1 MLKTPKGTPTEK
13 DILGFNL
20 RLAREQTLEVLDE
33 IKKSRGLGK
42 DVLTARPTG
51 GDCIGGLWC
60 RIVALEWDIVNRL
73 HRLVKKPLIPGEEV
87 WSLFLSDNPPTDAIP
102 DSELIFSAM
111 DEIRAHLIDVLRSS
125 SNAIMDTVLADEGSA
140 PRPSPEG
147 TARFYFLYLPQHES
161 ALSAQIQLING
172 AMT

>member
-1 MLKTPKGTPTEK
+1 MLKTPKDTPTEK

-20 RLAREQTLEVLDE
+20 RLARERTLEILEE

-51 GDCIGGLWC
+51 GDCIGVLLC
-60 RIVALEWDIVNRL
+60 RIVALEWDVVNRL
-73 HRLVKKPLIPGEEV
+73 HEVVKKPPVSGDEV
-87 WSLFLSDNPPTDAIP
+87 WPPFLGDNPPTDAIP
-102 DSELIFSAM
+102 GPEAIFSAM

-125 SNAIMDTVLADEGSA
+125 SNAIMDTVLVEKRAA
-140 PRPSPEG
+140 PRPSLEC
-147 TARFYFLYLPQHES
+147 TARFYFIHLPQHES
-161 ALSAQIQLING
+161 ALSAQMQLINA

>member
-20 RLAREQTLEVLDE
+20 RLAREQTLEVLEE

-51 GDCIGGLWC
+51 GDCIGVLWC

-73 HRLVKKPLIPGEEV
+73 HRVVKKPSIPGEEI
-87 WSLFLSDNPPTDAIP
+87 WPLFLGDNPPTDAIP
-102 DSELIFSAM
+102 DPDVIFAAM

-125 SNAIMDTVLADEGSA
+125 SNAIMDTVLVGGGSA
-140 PRPSPEG
+140 PRPSSEC
-147 TARFYFLYLPQHES
+147 TARFYFIHLPQHES
-161 ALSAQIQLING
+161 ALSAQIQLIHR
-172 AMT
+172 AMK

>member
-1 MLKTPKGTPTEK
+1 MLKIPKGTPTEK

-20 RLAREQTLEVLDE
+20 RLARERTLEILEE

-51 GDCIGGLWC
+51 GDCIGVLLC
-60 RIVALEWDIVNRL
+60 RIVALEWDVVNRL
-73 HRLVKKPLIPGEEV
+73 HKIVKKPSIPGEEV
-87 WSLFLSDNPPTDAIP
+87 WPLFLGDNPPTDAIP
-102 DSELIFSAM
+102 DPDVIFSAM

-125 SNAIMDTVLADEGSA
+125 SNAIMDTVLVEKGAV
-140 PRPSPEG
+140 PRPSLEG
-147 TARFYFLYLPQHES
+147 TARFYFIHLPQHES

-172 AMT
+172 VMK